1 MKKNILW
8 ICLWVISILLTWYIT
23 MINVKP
29 EKVIVTQEKIIYK
42 LKTDLQI
49 QKIKEEE
56 QYIIRIPFTDIG
68 ITKQFTLGFFSGAL
82 TISVLQVKKQLRGW
96 ARNVFSAY
104 THINIPSQTSQ
115 NYVYIYLT
123 YVNIFLY
130 LCKHK
135 QYNVYISKEVNENGK
150 YKKGQR

>member
-82 TISVLQVKKQLRGW
+82 TISVL
-96 ARNVFSAY
+96 
-104 THINIPSQTSQ
+104 
-115 NYVYIYLT
+115 
-123 YVNIFLY
+123 
-130 LCKHK
+130 
-135 QYNVYISKEVNENGK
+135 
-150 YKKGQR
+150 